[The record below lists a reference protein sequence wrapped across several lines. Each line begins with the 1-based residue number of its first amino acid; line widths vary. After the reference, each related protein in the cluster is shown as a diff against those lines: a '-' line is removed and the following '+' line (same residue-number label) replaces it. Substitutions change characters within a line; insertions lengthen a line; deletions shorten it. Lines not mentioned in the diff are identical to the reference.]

1 MSAQETPAQDAPDE
15 GGFEPASL
23 TLTEI
28 RARVFEATGHSIDFD
43 DPVMIWQ
50 IILGASLEDQQRLI
64 LQMRRELGREIEH
77 MLTEIRDRIGSAA
90 IQERIAAMSAQID
103 RANRLERSLARNVWL
118 FRLFTFV
125 NLASLSAAAAI
136 FHIISR

>member
-1 MSAQETPAQDAPDE
+1 MSVQETPAQDAPDE
-15 GGFEPASL
+15 GGFEPAAL

-77 MLTEIRDRIGSAA
+77 LR
-90 IQERIAAMSAQID
+90 AMSSAI
-103 RANRLERSLARNVWL
+103 NRN
-118 FRLFTFV
+118 
-125 NLASLSAAAAI
+125 
-136 FHIISR
+136 